1 MSLSKDEADNL
12 AKADEVE
19 ALVSQ
24 GYTHKQIAKKLNIA
38 PSTVHRRK
46 TIGATIRDRIGV
58 AAKPTTVERKDLPS
72 FDRWDMPGE
81 KPDDLGY
88 DDLDDDIPIEDLI
101 NDRKERFKRLDG
113 KKTRRHTRRVQV
125 KLPGPV
131 AITHFG
137 DPHVDDDGCNW
148 PELLRTVEVVSKTE
162 GMFAGNIGDT
172 TNNWVG
178 RLQRLWGHQSTTVD
192 EAIRLAHWLFHSVP
206 WMYCVLGNHDKWNH
220 GAQLLRYLTQ
230 GAKIAV
236 FAENTARVELEFP
249 KGDPLRVVARHDFK
263 GSSIWNRAHGP
274 LRESKLNPWGDIYI
288 SGHRHIWVSHHEE
301 GTDGKPRHAL
311 IVRGFKA
318 YDEYAETLGFYEHQ
332 HGESVTTIL
341 DPTHPSP
348 MQRVQVVWDVEEA
361 ADILT
366 WKRGKYG
373 LTSYSK
379 RTR

>member
-1 MSLSKDEADNL
+1 MSLSKDEAENL

-46 TIGATIRDRIGV
+46 TIGAAIRDRIGITV
-58 AAKPTTVERKDLPS
+58 KPTAVERKDLPS

-220 GAQLLRYLTQ
+220 GAQLLRYSLKVPRLQ
-230 GAKIAV
+230 CS
-236 FAENTARVELEFP
+236 
-249 KGDPLRVVARHDFK
+249 LR
-263 GSSIWNRAHGP
+263 
-274 LRESKLNPWGDIYI
+274 
-288 SGHRHIWVSHHEE
+288 
-301 GTDGKPRHAL
+301 T
-311 IVRGFKA
+311 
-318 YDEYAETLGFYEHQ
+318 
-332 HGESVTTIL
+332 
-341 DPTHPSP
+341 
-348 MQRVQVVWDVEEA
+348 QRVLSLSSPKATHSGWSPVM
-361 ADILT
+361 
-366 WKRGKYG
+366 
-373 LTSYSK
+373 TSRAPASGTGHMAHCVS
-379 RTR
+379 RSSTHGVTSTSQATATSG